1 MEITYLTWG
10 MLLFLFVGMLLVL
23 RAKEDKATRRHDLA
37 TDPMFRRPSASRH
50 R

>member
-23 RAKEDKATRRHDLA
+23 RAKEGKWH
-37 TDPMFRRPSASRH
+37 RPPVHLTIRAVS
-50 R
+50 